1 MIYRIVVT
9 KYGYA
14 NVEADSAEEAIMI
27 AENKMTDGEFDWSY
41 FNDAEIMEEFEEE

>member
-14 NVEADSAEEAIMI
+14 NVEADSADEAIMI
-27 AENKMTDGEFDWSY
+27 AENKMTDVDFDWSD
-41 FNDAEIMEEFEEE
+41 FDEGQVVEEVDY